1 MITDRLKKLRM
12 NNRLSQ
18 KGLADKLGVSQ
29 QTVASWETGRTEPS
43 NEFLNSIAKLFDV
56 STDYLLGNEE
66 AAPQKLDDGE
76 SNLLNLFRN
85 LSEASKQALL
95 MVATQMQ
102 PVAVR

>member
-1 MITDRLKKLRM
+1 M
-12 NNRLSQ
+12 NNFRKARSNTGLTQ
-18 KGLADKLGVSQ
+18 EEVAGKLGITRPAYVHYEKGERECSFATLCKLADIYG
-29 QTVASWETGRTEPS
+29 
-43 NEFLNSIAKLFDV
+43 V

>member
-1 MITDRLKKLRM
+1 MNRLCELRKRSNLTQNELGKKLGISQSVINRM
-12 NNRLSQ
+12 EIGTRPIRDDELKMFAN
-18 KGLADKLGVSQ
+18 
-29 QTVASWETGRTEPS
+29 
-43 NEFLNSIAKLFDV
+43 FFDV

>member
-1 MITDRLKKLRM
+1 MCK
-12 NNRLSQ
+12 
-18 KGLADKLGVSQ
+18 LADIYG
-29 QTVASWETGRTEPS
+29 
-43 NEFLNSIAKLFDV
+43 V

-76 SNLLNLFRN
+76 SNLLKLFRN

>member
-1 MITDRLKKLRM
+1 M
-12 NNRLSQ
+12 NNFR
-18 KGLADKLGVSQ
+18 KARNITGLTQEEVAGKLGVTRPAYIRYEQGERECSFA
-29 QTVASWETGRTEPS
+29 T
-43 NEFLNSIAKLFDV
+43 LCKLADIYGV